1 MKRTFAIVLVFAM
14 VLSLCG
20 CGRTSL
26 SNHKG
31 MEYVCDPKV
40 IVPSVEASADLVFLP
55 EGKAVIDYSDN
66 LIYEADG
73 VKTII
78 CKDVS
83 TVCWDGTSVLYFCKT
98 DRTLYAWQN
107 GSSQVVFTLEDQNM
121 RVHAIYGTKSGIVFW
136 TGRVR
141 EFMRYT
147 YADQKF
153 TPAQCDININE
164 EAFIYEDWLI
174 SVWGNYMNVTA
185 YNLVT
190 NEMRILDI
198 QKTGPM
204 DDIRDTSVQF
214 ASYDGRLFLSLRLYY
229 GTAWVE
235 GVTVEGVYEIDL
247 KTMETKVLHD
257 KYFEELYCTKLG
269 LYAKGKFRTIE
280 LCRFD

>member
-1 MKRTFAIVLVFAM
+1 MKRTFAVVLVFAM

-26 SNHKG
+26 SNNIGK
-31 MEYVCDPKV
+31 EYVCDPKV
-40 IVPSVEASADLVFLP
+40 IVPGVEAGADLVFLP
-55 EGKAVIDYSDN
+55 EGEASIDYSDN

-83 TVCWDGTSVLYFCKT
+83 TVCWDGTSVLYFCET

-121 RVHAIYGTKSGIVFW
+121 RVYSIYGTKSGIVFW

-153 TPAQCDININE
+153 TPVQCDLNINA
-164 EAFIYEDWLI
+164 EAFIYEDWII
-174 SVWGNYMNVTA
+174 SMWGDYTNFTA
-185 YNLVT
+185 YNLAS
-190 NEMRILDI
+190 NETVVLDI
-198 QKTGPM
+198 SKTLPGL
-204 DDIRDTSVQF
+204 DCQF
-214 ASYDGRLFLSLRLYY
+214 TESTYATYDGRLFMSLRVLEVN
-229 GTAWVE
+229 GWVE
-235 GVTVEGVYEIDL
+235 GVDVEGVYEIDL

-257 KYFEELYCTKLG
+257 KYFEELYCTELG